1 MKKYFIALISL
12 LLFSSVFANEKRKD
26 YFELPPGDPEAKGL
40 SESAYYKVL
49 GTFMVEYFQLVKSKT
64 GKDFVVS
71 FDWQNK
77 YFGAFAKD
85 EGNKYSISLWG
96 GMSRAEGMTEEL
108 AYFILCHELGHILG
122 GNPKQTIPGSDW
134 ASSEGQSDFFA
145 AKRCMPHL
153 MKKIPMKKRLAS
165 KRTDEL
171 CRGNFQCETIA
182 SIGKEFINFAQR
194 WSFQNYT
201 EVKLG
206 DIPVEKPKN
215 LLRNVYPTDQCRLE
229 TVIQGASCLVNSNCS
244 RPVCWYPDSET
255 KKQDE
260 LFF

>member
-1 MKKYFIALISL
+1 MKTFTLVFFLFISL
-12 LLFSSVFANEKRKD
+12 SSSFANEKRRD

-40 SESAYYKVL
+40 SESQYYKVL
-49 GTFMVEYFQLVKSKT
+49 GTFMVEYYQLVKTKT
-64 GKDFVVS
+64 GKDLIIN

-77 YFGAFAKD
+77 FFGAFAKD
-85 EGNKYSISLWG
+85 EGTKYSISLWG

-145 AKRCMPHL
+145 AKRCIPYL
-153 MKKIPMKKRLAS
+153 LKKIPMKKRHAS
-165 KRTDEL
+165 KRTDEI
-171 CRGNFQCETIA
+171 CKGDTQCETIA

-206 DIPVEKPKN
+206 EIPAEVPKS
-215 LLRNVYPTDQCRLE
+215 LLRNVYPSDQCRVE
-229 TVIQGASCLVNSNCS
+229 TVIQGATCLVNANCS
-244 RPVCWYPDSET
+244 RPVCWYPVTET
-255 KKQDE
+255 KTQDE
-260 LFF
+260 IFF